1 MRFLSTLGQLPGTW
15 KNLLLIVLS
24 GTVEGIGLTLFI
36 PLLNLM
42 SGESIEGFGTPFS
55 SLTDFIESSG
65 LNVNPLTLLILI
77 TVLTLASLLLGYIQ
91 RKMLIKSKQVYSRDL
106 RNKFFNG
113 ILDSNWQYSSGR
125 AHGEIANQLNIECSR
140 AGVALGMELLA
151 MATAIQIVVYFAFSI
166 IISWELVSITVI
178 FILLAYLV
186 VRPVIAH
193 AKILGEETSI
203 ANRNISFYAIEYL
216 RSLKLLKATGAE
228 EMPKKH
234 MFEHSDVL
242 NKVSFQSELN
252 TTRVYFLVQA
262 LPVIL
267 LTSIIGISFELIE
280 TPTSLILVFL
290 LFMARTAPRVAQ
302 FQQQL
307 NSFHLASP
315 AIRIVNQM
323 VAESSKAIEN
333 LNPTGILFESIKEE
347 VTIKDVSFKYK
358 NGETLAVDRVSL
370 KIPRN
375 KIIAI
380 VGSSGA
386 GKSTIMDLLCG
397 LYVPDSGKVVID
409 GTDLRKFN
417 IASWRKKIGIVTQDL
432 MIFNASL
439 RDNLTYFNQGA
450 SEEKA
455 RWALS
460 IAHLDDVI
468 TNLSDGMDTILG
480 ENGHRLSGGQKQ
492 RIALARALARD
503 PNILLLDEAT
513 SALDNESERYIQQ
526 AIESIAHKTTIV
538 VIAHRL
544 STVRRADVIHV
555 MEKGGVVESGTYEQL
570 LEKGGRF
577 KELHEIELS

>member
-15 KNLLLIVLS
+15 QNLLLIVLS

-42 SGESIEGFGTPFS
+42 NDESMESIGPPFS
-55 SLTDFIESSG
+55 HLTELIETIGIKVSP
-65 LNVNPLTLLILI
+65 VTLLILI
-77 TVLTLASLLLGYIQ
+77 TGFTLASLLLGYLQ
-91 RKMLIKSKQVYSRDL
+91 RKLLIKSKQIYSRNL

-113 ILDSNWQYSSGR
+113 ILDSNWQYSSNR
-125 AHGEIANQLNIECSR
+125 SHGEVANQLNIEYAR

-151 MATAIQIVVYFAFSI
+151 VATAIQVVTYFAFSI
-166 IISWELVSITVI
+166 IISWELVAITFVFSI
-178 FILLAYLV
+178 LAYIV
-186 VRPVIAH
+186 VRPVMAH

-228 EMPKKH
+228 ELPKKD
-234 MFEHSDVL
+234 MCKHSNTL
-242 NKVSFQSELN
+242 NKVSYHSELN

-267 LTSIIGISFELIE
+267 LTSIIGISIELIE

-307 NSFHLASP
+307 NSFHMASP

-323 VAESSKAIEN
+323 ITESCNAKED
-333 LNPTGILFESIKEE
+333 LNSTGTEFKSIKKEIALE
-347 VTIKDVSFKYK
+347 NVSFKYK
-358 NGETLAVDRVSL
+358 NKETFAIDRVSL
-370 KIPRN
+370 KIPHN
-375 KIIAI
+375 KMIAI

-386 GKSTIMDLLCG
+386 GKSTVMDLLCG
-397 LYVPDSGKVVID
+397 LYIPENGKVVID
-409 GTDLRKFN
+409 GVDLREFN
-417 IASWRKKIGIVTQDL
+417 IVSWRKKIGIVTQDL

-439 RDNLTYFNQGA
+439 RDNLTFFNQSA

-455 RWALS
+455 KWALS

-468 TNLSDGMDTILG
+468 NNLSDGMDTILG
-480 ENGHRLSGGQKQ
+480 ENGQRLSGGQKQ
-492 RIALARALARD
+492 RIALARALAKQ
-503 PNILLLDEAT
+503 PHLLLLDEAT
-513 SALDNESERYIQQ
+513 SALDNESERYIQK
-526 AIESIAHKTTIV
+526 AIENIAHKTTIV

-544 STVRRADVIHV
+544 STVRRADIIYV
-555 MEKGGVVESGTYEQL
+555 MEEGRVIESGTYKEL
-570 LEKGGRF
+570 LRKDGRF
-577 KELHEIELS
+577 KKLHGHELS